1 MKLVSFSIAN
11 YRSITTAYRLPIR
24 NSVILIG
31 PNNEGKSN
39 ILRALVTSLE
49 VLSNLGRMRIYKG
62 RLRDSA
68 LAREIYDWSKDYPIS
83 LQEKKPDGESI
94 FNLEFELTSTE
105 IAEFIKEVGSSLNGT
120 LPIQLSMGL
129 KPPGF
134 KVVKKGPGG
143 KTLSRKANAIAGFV
157 AKRININ
164 YIPAVRTAQSA
175 HQVVQKIV
183 ERQLASVE
191 LDESV
196 RRNAMRARRSAG
208 GSRRPKGCPVT
219 ARFFSTTP
227 FTPTPTNPVGT

>member
-83 LQEKKPDGESI
+83 L
-94 FNLEFELTSTE
+94 
-105 IAEFIKEVGSSLNGT
+105 
-120 LPIQLSMGL
+120 
-129 KPPGF
+129 
-134 KVVKKGPGG
+134 
-143 KTLSRKANAIAGFV
+143 
-157 AKRININ
+157 
-164 YIPAVRTAQSA
+164 
-175 HQVVQKIV
+175 
-183 ERQLASVE
+183 
-191 LDESV
+191 
-196 RRNAMRARRSAG
+196 
-208 GSRRPKGCPVT
+208 
-219 ARFFSTTP
+219 
-227 FTPTPTNPVGT
+227 